1 VAAGVATEVSE
12 REEVAA
18 AETEMAEAAGKV
30 KGETE
35 ARAGGW
41 EEADAVE
48 QAAHWKSQETG

>member
-1 VAAGVATEVSE
+1 MVTEVSE
-12 REEVAA
+12 KEDVAA
-18 AETEMAEAAGKV
+18 VETETAAAAGKV